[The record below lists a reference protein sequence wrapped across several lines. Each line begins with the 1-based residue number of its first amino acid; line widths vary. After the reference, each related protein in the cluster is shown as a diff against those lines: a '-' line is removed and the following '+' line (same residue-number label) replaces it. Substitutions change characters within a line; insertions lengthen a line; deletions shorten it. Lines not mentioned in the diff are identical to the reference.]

1 MLGPSLRIWK
11 RLEYPPGVGCRRS
24 NYKQLMYHIQA
35 NCPPVMNIYKLNLNH
50 DTLQAI
56 SLPYSS
62 K

>member
-24 NYKQLMYHIQA
+24 NYKQFMYHIQA

-50 DTLQAI
+50 DTLQV
-56 SLPYSS
+56 